1 MENTIVIL
9 HEEQLTLG
17 NSFDVLKGM
26 LDNSKGGFVCDP
38 PYGISFMSKKW
49 DDPTA
54 MANAMAD
61 PTAAFAEPDEKE
73 PTVAELVAFQRWAEV
88 WLAEVYR
95 VLMPGG
101 VAKVFS
107 ATRTFH
113 RIGAAMEKVGFK
125 DIDLE
130 AWTYGSG
137 FPKSLNISKAI
148 DRMNGAER
156 EKVRIPS
163 DQIRNPK
170 SINGGHGI
178 DGGDRPYM
186 QKAQELGYHERDS
199 DVSVTVDAK
208 RYDGFGTAMKPAWEP
223 FLVGIKA

>member
-1 MENTIVIL
+1 MENTIIIL
-9 HEEQLTLG
+9 HEEQLMLG

-101 VAKVFS
+101 IAKVFS

-125 DIDLE
+125 DIIPL
-130 AWTYGSG
+130 W
-137 FPKSLNISKAI
+137 KAEKWDP
-148 DRMNGAER
+148 DRLMAL
-156 EKVRIPS
+156 
-163 DQIRNPK
+163 
-170 SINGGHGI
+170 
-178 DGGDRPYM
+178 Y
-186 QKAQELGYHERDS
+186 QKAGAK
-199 DVSVTVDAK
+199 VVDLNAAVVK
-208 RYDGFGTAMKPAWEP
+208 KWQDIARATAWKDFAGRNASCANLLQLAEK
-223 FLVGIKA
+223 LL